1 MVMTVVAIL
10 SGGILAGVYRV
21 AQPLVERQAEK
32 ELKEAIFSVLPQAT
46 SYDEMKKGDLII
58 YQGLDDQG
66 NLEGIAFVASGS
78 GYQGKVRVMVGMNQE
93 LTYLQGMKV
102 LESVETPGLGGKITS
117 QWFQDQF
124 KGLAAKPK
132 IEYVKGRKIEKPN
145 EIQAITGATISTRA
159 IVEMINQKATRVK
172 ETLGVVTK

>member
-1 MVMTVVAIL
+1 MPSAWKIVMVMTVVAIL

-93 LTYLQGMKV
+93 
-102 LESVETPGLGGKITS
+102 E
-117 QWFQDQF
+117 
-124 KGLAAKPK
+124 
-132 IEYVKGRKIEKPN
+132 
-145 EIQAITGATISTRA
+145 
-159 IVEMINQKATRVK
+159 
-172 ETLGVVTK
+172 